1 MSQTFLQLTE
11 LRLINKKDYYPI
23 NILMDSRLT
32 KAPVSLLTVDR
43 VLSVYITDKVV
54 FYPTC
59 LMGNNRFTAHR

>member
-32 KAPVSLLTVDR
+32 KAPVSLLTVDC
-43 VLSVYITDKVV
+43 VLSVYITDKGV
-54 FYPTC
+54 FYTTC